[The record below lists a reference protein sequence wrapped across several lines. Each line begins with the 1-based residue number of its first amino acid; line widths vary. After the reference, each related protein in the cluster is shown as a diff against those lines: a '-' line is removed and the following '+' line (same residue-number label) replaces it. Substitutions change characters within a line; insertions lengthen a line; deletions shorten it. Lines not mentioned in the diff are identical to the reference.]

1 MMLAVIR
8 DHESGGHQGED
19 DETQSEGG
27 TAEEQG
33 SGIRLVNGQRGL

>member
-1 MMLAVIR
+1 MMLAMIR

-27 TAEEQG
+27 TAEE
-33 SGIRLVNGQRGL
+33 